1 LSEGEGDRRDAL
13 IVAANDAG
21 WSALAR
27 SLAERAV
34 TPTHSFPPRCVIVAA
49 RPPDVDA
56 LRRVPGVRVVVDV
69 LPQSELASLPEELR
83 LAAAAWNERLRSR
96 AGQARVK
103 GRGESWDAPGFLPPD
118 PPAAVREH
126 LRRREAE
133 EARRQSSERAEDET
147 DKTDDREKP

>member
-1 LSEGEGDRRDAL
+1 MAFGAARSPHSEPSAGACQSATVWPLESPELSEGEGDRRDAL

-34 TPTHSFPPRCVIVAA
+34 TPTHSFPPRCVIVAV

-69 LPQSELASLPEELR
+69 LPGVRARQPAGELASQPR
-83 LAAAAWNERLRSR
+83 RGTSASGR
-96 AGQARVK
+96 AQARHV
-103 GRGESWDAPGFLPPD
+103 
-118 PPAAVREH
+118 
-126 LRRREAE
+126 
-133 EARRQSSERAEDET
+133 
-147 DKTDDREKP
+147 